1 MRKYH
6 LSQFYNTHIFI
17 LIPIIMVYDYL
28 SFSSYL
34 HINIFVITGVNYSVE
49 GKEGGGGVVVVD
61 IPGNS
66 GWGCA
71 PRYSKSWAYIY
82 FRPKNVIFPT
92 RFQTWPLRKHLHK
105 KKEKKERKKDFLKA
119 FLNSH
124 TSLSFLLIW
133 NWNDKYVNTV
143 L

>member
-49 GKEGGGGVVVVD
+49 GKEGGGGGWWLTFLGILDGGVP
-61 IPGNS
+61 PGTPN
-66 GWGCA
+66 
-71 PRYSKSWAYIY
+71 PEPIYILDQKMSS
-82 FRPKNVIFPT
+82 FRPVFRPG
-92 RFQTWPLRKHLHK
+92 L
-105 KKEKKERKKDFLKA
+105 
-119 FLNSH
+119 
-124 TSLSFLLIW
+124 
-133 NWNDKYVNTV
+133 
-143 L
+143 